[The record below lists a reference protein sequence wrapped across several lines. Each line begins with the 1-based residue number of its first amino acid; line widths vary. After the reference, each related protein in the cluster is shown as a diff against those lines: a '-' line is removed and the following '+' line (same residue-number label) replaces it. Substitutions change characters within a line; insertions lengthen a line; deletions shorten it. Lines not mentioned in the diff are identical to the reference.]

1 MDPYKVL
8 GVSEGASQ
16 EEIRRAYKALV
27 KKYHPDQF
35 TDNPLK
41 ELANEK
47 LKEINQ
53 AYEALTKNGG
63 QTRGGGSGGGYGG
76 GASSYRYNTGYGQR
90 SYTNYSPQGGS
101 PEFAAVRERLSANDM
116 RGAQSLLDSMSNR
129 TAEWHYLYG
138 VVYLRMGWYDQ
149 ARQYFQVAY
158 QAEPNNPEYRNAY
171 ASVSQN
177 TGGFGGGGGG
187 TGCEICQGLLCADC
201 CCRCFGGN
209 LCGC

>member
-8 GVSEGASQ
+8 GVKEGASQ
-16 EEIRRAYKALV
+16 EEIRAAYKALV

-53 AYEALTKNGG
+53 AYDMLTSKAGSSNAGAGG
-63 QTRGGGSGGGYGG
+63 AGGNPWGGRHSSSYSPSGGS
-76 GASSYRYNTGYGQR
+76 A
-90 SYTNYSPQGGS
+90 
-101 PEFAAVRERLSANDM
+101 EFRGVRERLSAGDL
-116 RGAQSLLDSMSNR
+116 RGAQSLLDGMNNR
-129 TAEWHYLYG
+129 NAEWHYLYG
-138 VVYLRMGWYDQ
+138 IVYLRMGWYDQ

-158 QAEPNNPEYRNAY
+158 QREPGNAEYRNAY
-171 ASVSQN
+171 ASVTQN
-177 TGGFGGGGGG
+177 QRGHAGGSGVS
-187 TGCEICQGLLCADC
+187 GCEICEGLLCADC

-209 LCGC
+209 MCGC